1 VAWRVFSNW
10 KLWPQFSELYDN
22 IQWTKGEPWQEGSHL
37 SIRAA
42 KPIGVTLDQVITVC
56 VPAEKVAWIDRAV
69 GTIMEQWVF
78 FESQPGGG
86 TRVHT
91 WGELTGMIPLIA
103 GRTIKDL
110 LLTRTWYD
118 RYAVECDRV
127 AGASSF
133 LP

>member
-1 VAWRVFSNW
+1 MAWRVFSNW
-10 KLWPQFSELYDN
+10 KLWPQFSELYDD

-56 VPAEKVAWIDRAV
+56 VPAEKVAWIDHAV
-69 GTIMEQWVF
+69 GTTMEQWVF
-78 FESQPGGG
+78 FESRPGGG

-91 WGELTGMIPLIA
+91 WGELTGMIPLMA

-127 AGASSF
+127 AGASS
-133 LP
+133 LLT